1 MLAKLV
7 NPILSVEHSLASV
20 KKKPKPKPK
29 PTVFVKKKP
38 KHEETK

>member
-20 KKKPKPKPK
+20 KKKPKPKP
-29 PTVFVKKKP
+29 TVSVKKKP